1 MFALA
6 DINSFYASCEKVFRP
21 DLRNEPVIVLS
32 NNDGCVIARSPE
44 AKALGIRMGQP
55 WFQVRQMRLE
65 KKIHVFSSNYALYHS
80 MSQRVMA
87 VLESLSPAVEP
98 YSIDEMF
105 IDLRG
110 INHCISPEFFGHQLR
125 EQVKSWTGLTMGV
138 GIAPTKTLAKS
149 AQWATKQWPQFS
161 GVVALTAENRNRI
174 LKLLGLQPVG
184 EVWGVGHRLTEKLN
198 ALGINTALQLA
209 QANTAFIRK
218 NFSVIL
224 ERTVRELNGESCI
237 SLEEAPP
244 AKQQIVCSRSFGERI
259 TDKDAM
265 HQAVV
270 QYAERAAEKLRGERQ
285 YCRQVTT
292 FVRTSPFAV
301 KEPCY
306 SNAAVEKLPLPT
318 QDSRDIIAAACR
330 ALNHVWREGYRY
342 MKAGVM
348 LADFTPSGI
357 AQPGLFDEIQPRKN
371 SEKLMK
377 TLDELNQSG
386 KGKVVCGRGTA
397 PEWQMKREMLSQ
409 CYTTKWRDIPRRAG
423 LVQSSPNIFSAF
435 LLVWSSPSFLDR
447 LCSVRGVLQSTDVWR
462 PDCFSSNS
470 SNFFS
475 TEKAPGI
482 TLEITLLISS
492 RVVFSVSNS
501 DISKGRRLSI
511 AANAAPVTN
520 IARMKRPRSFSFS
533 FAMSSSAIL
542 SPVRSSGKSSNE
554 QRLDLFSSLISHTT
568 FHFYHS
574 HD

>member
-110 INHCISPEFFGHQLR
+110 INHCISPEIFGHQLR

-184 EVWGVGHRLTEKLN
+184 EVWGVGRRLTEKLN

-224 ERTVRELNGESCI
+224 ERTVREL
-237 SLEEAPP
+237 
-244 AKQQIVCSRSFGERI
+244 
-259 TDKDAM
+259 
-265 HQAVV
+265 
-270 QYAERAAEKLRGERQ
+270 
-285 YCRQVTT
+285 
-292 FVRTSPFAV
+292 
-301 KEPCY
+301 
-306 SNAAVEKLPLPT
+306 
-318 QDSRDIIAAACR
+318 IAAACR

-386 KGKVVCGRGTA
+386 KGKVWFAGRGTA
-397 PEWQMKREMLSQ
+397 PEWQMKREMLSPA
-409 CYTTKWRDIPRRAG
+409 YTTRW
-423 LVQSSPNIFSAF
+423 
-435 LLVWSSPSFLDR
+435 
-447 LCSVRGVLQSTDVWR
+447 TD
-462 PDCFSSNS
+462 
-470 SNFFS
+470 
-475 TEKAPGI
+475 
-482 TLEITLLISS
+482 L
-492 RVVFSVSNS
+492 
-501 DISKGRRLSI
+501 
-511 AANAAPVTN
+511 PV
-520 IARMKRPRSFSFS
+520 AQ
-533 FAMSSSAIL
+533 L
-542 SPVRSSGKSSNE
+542 
-554 QRLDLFSSLISHTT
+554 
-568 FHFYHS
+568 
-574 HD
+574 